1 MKTCSHKKL
10 HANIHVSIIHN
21 ILKSGGKTNI
31 YQLVSKLC
39 YFYKMKLIKRN
50 KILIHATTWI
60 KVKKKICYIKETRH
74 KRLYLYDFVQVKCP
88 KKANL

>member
-21 ILKSGGKTNI
+21 ILKSGEKKTNI

-39 YFYKMKLIKRN
+39 YFCKMKFNSIIKRN
-50 KILIHATTWI
+50 IILIHSTTWI
-60 KVKKKICYIKETRH
+60 KVKKNAKSKRPDTQDYI
-74 KRLYLYDFVQVKCP
+74 LYGFI
-88 KKANL
+88 

>member
-60 KVKKKICYIKETRH
+60 KVKKKYATSKRPDTKDYICMISSR
-74 KRLYLYDFVQVKCP
+74 
-88 KKANL
+88 